1 VFAVRD
7 ATLDEMAQQVPL
19 VRFEWLTL
27 LMVSE
32 VIAAGLQLEPTGRNP
47 RHYTVSFEDLDDGLT
62 RLVHCQQR
70 VVPNPYHD
78 A

>member
-1 VFAVRD
+1 M
-7 ATLDEMAQQVPL
+7 TPIIPP

-62 RLVHCQQR
+62 DLLTASNGSC
-70 VVPNPYHD
+70 PIPTND